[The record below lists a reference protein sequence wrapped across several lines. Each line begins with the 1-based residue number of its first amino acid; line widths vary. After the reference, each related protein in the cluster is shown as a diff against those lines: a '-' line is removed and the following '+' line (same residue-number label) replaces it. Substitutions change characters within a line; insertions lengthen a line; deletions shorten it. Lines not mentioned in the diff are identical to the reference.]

1 MNKISTLPIAVY
13 LYVQGIRTRAAER
26 MAQDDPE
33 RGSSTIETVVI
44 FAAIVVIAVTVI
56 TIIGKK
62 VIDKANSIS
71 F

>member
-13 LYVQGIRTRAAER
+13 LYVQNMRTRAAER
-26 MAQDDPE
+26 LEAQDRE
-33 RGSSTIETVVI
+33 RGSTTVETAVI
-44 FAAIVVIAVTVI
+44 IAAIVVIAVSVI

-62 VIDKANSIS
+62 VVDKANSIS